1 MKAHQAAP
9 RMLALALD
17 VGGCDDPLAH
27 DAELAGARTEPGNEA
42 LFRWQVAAI
51 ELFANGCADSIE
63 VHGPRTVA
71 NGVPTTRSCYPRDMP
86 PKTMR
91 ASFYEGPGRFATGT
105 VAVPA
110 PARGE
115 ALLRVRRVGI
125 CGTDLHIFQG
135 HLDHRVPRGGVIG
148 HETFAEVV
156 EAPKDSGFAA
166 GDRVV
171 VEPVVRC
178 GACRACRMGASYLC
192 YQLKV
197 LGVDLPGGMREYYP
211 VGTEHLLKVP
221 DTLGDDAAAVIEP
234 LAVATH
240 DVTRAGV
247 KRGDR
252 VLVFGGGPIGTLIG
266 LVCRER
272 GAEVV
277 VAEINDFRLGLLR
290 TLGLPTLGPGHDPV
304 KFANEW
310 TEGVGVDV
318 AFEVTGHPA
327 AVRAIT
333 DVVRVWGTI
342 SIVAIHAEP
351 MAVNLYQMFA
361 RELTMHGSRLYTRGA
376 WEEAIRLAASGAV
389 PLAPLVSRTIPLE
402 ALTEGMQAALGGASV
417 MKVLVEL

>member
-1 MKAHQAAP
+1 
-9 RMLALALD
+9 
-17 VGGCDDPLAH
+17 
-27 DAELAGARTEPGNEA
+27 
-42 LFRWQVAAI
+42 
-51 ELFANGCADSIE
+51 
-63 VHGPRTVA
+63 
-71 NGVPTTRSCYPRDMP
+71 
-86 PKTMR
+86 MR
-91 ASFYEGPGRFATGT
+91 ASSYDGPGRFSTG
-105 VAVPA
+105 AVPV
-110 PARGE
+110 PAAKAGE

-148 HETFAEVV
+148 HETFAEIV
-156 EAPKDSGFAA
+156 EAPRDSGFSA

-178 GACRACRMGASYLC
+178 GTCRACRMGASYLC

-211 VGTEHLLKVP
+211 VATEHLLKVP
-221 DTLGDDAAAVIEP
+221 DTLDDDAAAVIEP

-240 DVTRAGV
+240 DVTRAAV

-272 GAEVV
+272 GADVV
-277 VAEINDFRLGLLR
+277 VAEVNDFRLRLLDQ
-290 TLGLPTLGPGHDPV
+290 LKLATLGPGRDPV
-304 KFANEW
+304 KFVNEW
-310 TEGVGVDV
+310 TDGVGVDV

-342 SIVAIHAEP
+342 SIVAIHSEP
-351 MAVNLYQMFA
+351 MPVNLYQMFA
-361 RELTMHGSRLYTRGA
+361 RELTMHGSRLYTRAA
-376 WEEAIRLAASGAV
+376 WEEAIRLAAGGAV
-389 PLAPLVSRTIPLE
+389 PLAPLVTRKIPLE

>member
-1 MKAHQAAP
+1 
-9 RMLALALD
+9 MLALALD

-63 VHGPRTVA
+63 VHGPRAVA
-71 NGVPTTRSCYPRDMP
+71 NGGPTTRSCYPRDMP

-171 VEPVVRC
+171 VEPLWFC
-178 GACRACRMGASYLC
+178 GACRACRMGGSYLC
-192 YQLKV
+192 YKLKV
-197 LGVDLPGGMREYYP
+197 LGVDLPGGMREYWSVP
-211 VGTEHLLKVP
+211 VARLLRVP
-221 DTLGDDAAAVIEP
+221 AALGDDHAALIEP
-234 LAVATH
+234 LSVATH
-240 DVTRAGV
+240 DVRRAQVGT
-247 KRGDR
+247 GDA
-252 VLVFGGGPIGTLIG
+252 VVVFGGGPIGALI
-266 LVCRER
+266 
-272 GAEVV
+272 AM
-277 VAEINDFRLGLLR
+277 VARQ
-290 TLGLPTLGPGHDPV
+290 P
-304 KFANEW
+304 
-310 TEGVGVDV
+310 
-318 AFEVTGHPA
+318 
-327 AVRAIT
+327 
-333 DVVRVWGTI
+333 
-342 SIVAIHAEP
+342 
-351 MAVNLYQMFA
+351 
-361 RELTMHGSRLYTRGA
+361 GSRLYARED
-376 WEEAIRLAASGAV
+376 WEEAIRLAASGAIT
-389 PLAPLVSRTIPLE
+389 LGPLVSRTIPLE
-402 ALTEGMQAALGGASV
+402 ALQDGMEQALGGGPF
-417 MKVLVEL
+417 MKVLVDLTA